1 MRGGA
6 NGHEAHRTSRGVLC
20 CVLACDAKRAEA
32 QPKPPDSGGGGAP
45 PAPPHTRLTC
55 TCDVAWGVLTL
66 YRGNSQHDILHKTL
80 TLSQRVS
87 PPGVLSIPKRL
98 RSRSVSQGELP
109 LVFS

>member
-32 QPKPPDSGGGGAP
+32 QPKPPDSGGGGGAP

-66 YRGNSQHDILHKTL
+66 YRGNTIFCTKRSHF
-80 TLSQRVS
+80 
-87 PPGVLSIPKRL
+87 PKGFPH
-98 RSRSVSQGELP
+98 Q
-109 LVFS
+109 VF